1 MSIKK
6 RNNKKKNNKKSNK
19 KYNMTGGTITT
30 TTTVDEKIPNVIY
43 EGDLN
48 NNALKSRHEGL
59 VGLIFTLA
67 TILSS
72 RVQYVITKAKN
83 HIGTILKIDMSSVT
97 DVNLKE
103 ILAKKISELRD
114 LVNDPVTQKNLREI
128 AEKMGVYG
136 GIAIT
141 VATPAIK
148 QAMPQ
153 IIEITVQGADLL
165 GRSLIKLALDL
176 AGTLP
181 LVGSAIEGV
190 RVVDDTIKSGEA
202 MVGANLQIIEKVSDT
217 YGDFLKKFMDIIP
230 SSDQLTPA
238 YLTALIEKEKENAL
252 AQSQALAKAQQ
263 ELVKAQQGQGQLG
276 GGIKKAS
283 EIKKRIKKSIAR
295 FHRTNQKKT
304 RRHKKKY

>member
-6 RNNKKKNNKKSNK
+6 RNMKKSKKK
-19 KYNMTGGTITT
+19 YHMMGGADPIN
-30 TTTVDEKIPNVIY
+30 DKIPHVIY
-43 EGDLN
+43 ESDLKQKM
-48 NNALKSRHEGL
+48 KSRHGGL
-59 VGLIFTLA
+59 LALILTLA

-72 RVQYVITKAKN
+72 RVQYVITTAKN
-83 HIGTILKIDMSSVT
+83 TIGTVLGINMSSIT

-103 ILAKKISELRD
+103 FLAKKISELRD
-114 LVNDPVTQKNLREI
+114 LLNDPLTQKNLREI

-136 GIAIT
+136 GIAIN

-153 IIEITVQGADLL
+153 IIEITFEGADLL

-181 LVGSAIEGV
+181 IVGTAIEGV
-190 RVVDDTIKSGEA
+190 RVIDDTVKSGEA
-202 MVGANLQIIEKVSDT
+202 MIDANLQIVEKVTDS
-217 YGDFLKKFMDIIP
+217 YGDFLKKFMDLIP

-238 YLTALIEKEKENAL
+238 YLTSLIEKEKAL
-252 AQSQALAKAQQ
+252 ARSSAVARP
-263 ELVKAQQGQGQLG
+263 VVG
-276 GGIKKAS
+276 GGIKRAL

-295 FHRTNQKKT
+295 FHRTSKRKT
-304 RRHKKKY
+304 KRHKKIY

>member
-1 MSIKK
+1 MSMKK
-6 RNNKKKNNKKSNK
+6 RNNKKSNNKKSNK
-19 KYNMTGGTITT
+19 KYNMKGGIGI
-30 TTTVDEKIPNVIY
+30 DDKNKIPIPNVIH
-43 EGDLN
+43 ENELN
-48 NNALKSRHEGL
+48 QQAKSRHGGL
-59 VGLIFTLA
+59 LGLILTLS

-72 RVQYVITKAKN
+72 RVQYVITTAKN

-97 DVNLKE
+97 NLNLKDF
-103 ILAKKISELRD
+103 LAKKISELRD

-148 QAMPQ
+148 QSMPQ

-238 YLTALIEKEKENAL
+238 YLTALIEKEKEKAL
-252 AQSQALAKAQQ
+252 AQTQALAKAQQ
-263 ELVKAQQGQGQLG
+263 ELVKAQQSQGQLG
-276 GGIKKAS
+276 GGIKRAT

-304 RRHKKKY
+304 RRHKKKH

>member
-1 MSIKK
+1 MSMKK
-6 RNNKKKNNKKSNK
+6 RNMKRSKK
-19 KYNMTGGTITT
+19 KYNMMGGIGTDDKIP
-30 TTTVDEKIPNVIY
+30 IPNVIHEY
-43 EGDLN
+43 ELN
-48 NNALKSRHEGL
+48 KASKSRHQGL

-72 RVQYVITKAKN
+72 RVQYVITTAKN

-97 DVNLKE
+97 DMNLKE
-103 ILAKKISELRD
+103 FLAKKISELRD

-202 MVGANLQIIEKVSDT
+202 IVGANLQIIEKVSDT
-217 YGDFLKKFMDIIP
+217 YGDFLKKFLSIIP

-238 YLTALIEKEKENAL
+238 YLTSLIEKEKEKAL
-252 AQSQALAKAQQ
+252 LAANTNIPMPTARH
-263 ELVKAQQGQGQLG
+263 VTMG
-276 GGIKKAS
+276 GGMKKAS

-295 FHRTNQKKT
+295 FHRTNKRKT
-304 RRHKKKY
+304 RRHVKKY

>member
-6 RNNKKKNNKKSNK
+6 RNMKRSKK
-19 KYNMTGGTITT
+19 KYNMRGGIGTDDKIP
-30 TTTVDEKIPNVIY
+30 IPNVTY
-43 EGDLN
+43 EHDLN
-48 NNALKSRHEGL
+48 QASKSRHQGL

-72 RVQYVITKAKN
+72 RVQYVITTAKN

-103 ILAKKISELRD
+103 FLAKKISELRD

-181 LVGSAIEGV
+181 VVGSAIEGV

-217 YGDFLKKFMDIIP
+217 YGDFLKKFLSIIP

-238 YLTALIEKEKENAL
+238 YLTSLIEKEKALAL
-252 AQSQALAKAQQ
+252 AQSQAVTKTQALSPA
-263 ELVKAQQGQGQLG
+263 LIG

-295 FHRTNQKKT
+295 FHRTSKMKT
-304 RRHKKKY
+304 RRHKKKYY